1 MTRSASEFR
10 PSRLPHML
18 LIAACGGL
26 ALLNWRAGTMP
37 IDVSPAEAISAAIS
51 VPEIAGMGSDA
62 EIAAAESFAETL
74 SRPLFRASR
83 RPPEAEKIQRAEP
96 LRAPPPRAIAELPD
110 GLELVGIM
118 KQEGRN
124 GRAMIRSG
132 DAPDGYWVEVGHVL
146 SGWRLSR
153 IEAGS
158 ITFEADGQTKKLS
171 LFAARPQ

>member
-83 RPPEAEKIQRAEP
+83 RPPEAEKIQPKEQSRP
-96 LRAPPPRAIAELPD
+96 APRRTIAELPD
-110 GLELVGIM
+110 GVELVGIM

-132 DAPDGYWVEVGHVL
+132 NAPDGYWVEVGHVL
-146 SGWRLSR
+146 GGWRLSR